1 MNEEEGRAFSMP
13 QPQFVDL
20 KGKAEVEEED
30 PPSTE
35 SIATW
40 VSNSIVLFTSGVIIH
55 SVYPKG
61 SFVPILEPAT
71 VFLALVFLVFSIAMF
86 WASKSSWK
94 RSPWGSVVLLF
105 GLLLLTLVY
114 VYFLFGMLIQNRTTT
129 SSSPSSASNTASTSS
144 FISPASGVDAD

>member
-1 MNEEEGRAFSMP
+1 MKEDEGRAFP
-13 QPQFVDL
+13 RAPDGVL
-20 KGKAEVEEED
+20 EKGKSDVQEED
-30 PPSTE
+30 PPSME

-71 VFLALVFLVFSIAMF
+71 VLLALVFVVFSIAMF

-114 VYFLFGMLIQNRTTT
+114 VYFLFGMLIQNHTTTTTPTSASDTST
-129 SSSPSSASNTASTSS
+129 SSSILSPGSS
-144 FISPASGVDAD
+144 VDAD